1 MRSDL
6 LVALE
11 TNNPS
16 IHSNYLNLFLK
27 FLFNCNKFLDFFW
40 FVLTHFFDCREG
52 NSSDDA
58 EDLDANS
65 FEREDDFSRRFSLGR
80 HCVTFFF
87 LNLKVK
93 RKAFLYKLC
102 TKSLSAIIKEV
113 VYYFCCFLIL
123 I

>member
-16 IHSNYLNLFLK
+16 IHSNYLNLYFEV
-27 FLFNCNKFLDFFW
+27 FIPFFW
-40 FVLTHFFDCREG
+40 FVLTYFFDCREG

-58 EDLDANS
+58 EDPNANS

-87 LNLKVK
+87 LNMKVK

>member
-6 LVALE
+6 SVALE

-27 FLFNCNKFLDFFW
+27 FLFHCNKFLDFFW
-40 FVLTHFFDCREG
+40 FVLTYFFDCREG

-87 LNLKVK
+87 
-93 RKAFLYKLC
+93 F
-102 TKSLSAIIKEV
+102 SI
-113 VYYFCCFLIL
+113 
-123 I
+123 